1 MPRAT
6 RRVGCAAWLAAWRS
20 RSQSWRSW
28 SARRRHRQASPSSS
42 SPSGNIGCYVFGQ
55 GARCDIRNK
64 QWEAPPPPASCEL
77 DWGFGLTVVR
87 HGRGNYVCAG
97 DTAIDPGS
105 PVLRYGDRI
114 TRGRFRCK
122 SKQSGIRCVNRRNAH
137 GFKISKQRAQLF

>member
-1 MPRAT
+1 M
-6 RRVGCAAWLAAWRS
+6 
-20 RSQSWRSW
+20 
-28 SARRRHRQASPSSS
+28 ARRLALPVAVLALLACAPTASASLAQFQ

-87 HGRGNYVCAG
+87 NGRGNYVCAG
-97 DTAIDPGS
+97 DTAIDRGS

-122 SKQSGIRCVNRRNAH
+122 SKQSGIRCVNRRNGH